1 MHSVGVEEEM
11 ARKGYGGV
19 IIKLVGGTVL
29 LILAVIG
36 LAYGSLLRHMDQAAE
51 DYNRGDVEAAL
62 KQYESIEQ
70 RLRSWG
76 AMRIIPARDRR
87 NLILNEA
94 QLLYALDRYDDALD
108 RAERE
113 NEISGVTT
121 DGRFVLLRGEVTFR
135 KAVKQYRDAAK
146 KDPRMLDEALRAAE
160 DNFRDA
166 LRLLPD
172 SWDAKF
178 NFEFINYLR
187 SLSNQSGQGQMK
199 ILMEN
204 VRVEKLPPKSLTPE
218 QQM

>member
-1 MHSVGVEEEM
+1 M
-11 ARKGYGGV
+11 ARRGYGGGIV
-19 IIKLVGGTVL
+19 KIFAGLVL

-51 DYNRGDVEAAL
+51 DYNRGDVEGAL
-62 KQYESIEQ
+62 KRYESIER

-76 AMRIIPARDRR
+76 SIRLIPARDRR

-94 QLLYALDRYDDALD
+94 QLLYALGRYDDALE

-121 DGRFVLLRGEVTFR
+121 DGRFILLRGEVTFR
-135 KAVKQYRDAAK
+135 KAVKNYREAAK
-146 KDPRMLDEALRAAE
+146 KDPRVLDEALRAAE
-160 DNFRDA
+160 DNFRDS
-166 LRLLPD
+166 LRLIPD
-172 SWDAKF
+172 NWDAKF
-178 NFEFINYLR
+178 NFEYINYMR
-187 SLSNQSGQGQMK
+187 SLMNQSGQGQMK

-204 VRVEKLPPKSLTPE
+204 VRVKQLPPKTLTPE